1 MTHPEVLKKLNNQL
15 LLTAFYAI
23 DTLCI
28 VHATHC
34 DETWDLYDAKR
45 SEIRQELNARGLQPE
60 GFAFE
65 ALFQLARKDL
75 P

>member
-1 MTHPEVLKKLNNQL
+1 MTHPEALKTLTDQL
-15 LLTAFYAI
+15 LLTAFYEI

-28 VHATHC
+28 VHSTHA
-34 DETWDLYDAKR
+34 DENWDLYDAR
-45 SEIRQELNARGLQPE
+45 RREIRQELHARGLQPE

-65 ALFQLARKDL
+65 ALWQLARKDL